1 MEPGGRKQWQKG
13 EFPIELPKGQTNTVK
28 DDVPD
33 KYDEYLLLLQKK
45 NRVLKKLKAKDDKQ
59 IQLEQKEQGFSL
71 YVNGANQKLGLTGPI
86 KHSPRRPSSMK
97 PQTAG
102 DIPRRPVRGLHGYQE
117 EEDAEAASRAKTAPS
132 KVQRRNWLQQSF
144 DIKTN
149 KGEKLRVRSR
159 WGKDEDEADCEYED
173 DFEMY
178 ESVKAS
184 LPQTQASPPQQ
195 DTQASA
201 EEHPEQED
209 YDKITEN
216 LTLILEGPTEGVS
229 DIEVDAGD
237 YKKGS
242 VARVTDEEDDDDD
255 DDDSSEH
262 LLLSIED
269 VKTLRRSLEAN
280 ADIRW
285 SLSHQCDG
293 SPAASDDDKNSDE
306 DKARTDIK
314 DALDEDIEEDIMA
327 DSLEMRRDVALEPG
341 DMIVLE
347 FASSPNKGP
356 RQQKMLS
363 AKRKPDADEVA
374 MATRQPKPS
383 ITATQKDSRKSSEL
397 RELRVT
403 SAPSPSRPLSSQKKR
418 SEKDWQATDDM
429 SAIQR
434 AMKAE
439 NEAAA
444 SKKGASGTRSAP
456 PQASAKMSSARPSQV
471 TEQPRSASVAP
482 TDQPAA
488 ATEPASALTSP
499 QDLLSSQ
506 NLNEHKLAFVLDKV
520 KHMDSRSQRRLLA
533 ALGKV
538 EESARIGDDDTTP
551 SHTPR
556 QDGGQTATDDKPHTA
571 EGDLDRSAVFT
582 TPMLAPRAKSAAAT
596 ASSQPALPYSPLT
609 TTTSAATT
617 TPTTPTHEFTLEA
630 SSNWGHP
637 NRIGLT
643 DVQFFDLAGK
653 RVSLSADQIRTT
665 AACRD
670 AKGELENIVN
680 GKAKTT
686 KDRNMWSCAYQRG
699 DCLKVLFS
707 IPTGDTATTGI
718 SRIDV
723 WNYNKSLKELSIGVK
738 DASVF
743 MDGSL
748 VWAGRVDK
756 GCGNQVFDYMTS
768 IVLSET
774 RTDDPKQITPLDV
787 DSDKQKSTT
796 AVSSQV
802 CRDTKQPLQRNNNG
816 CRDDTKRVSEEIDK
830 ELFAKERTPPPTQ
843 SQEGARQVSRTVEQ
857 ESIKRNDAEQNRP
870 EFPRSKTTILKYSTE
885 NLEIPTVDDSLEI
898 YATPRVSEKSPTQ
911 RSQEEAGKERLASGR
926 ATVVLKGRPDDN
938 ENSQESQSE
947 GVEQSLEEPSMMK
960 QLQSITGSKERP
972 KWLRPSSDKQT
983 DGDKAK
989 GKAKRPPW
997 LGNINDENTPDAEPC
1012 SDLVGEVKR
1021 EDESLRLLADEH
1033 EDTRWRQR
1041 GFSIDSDDLGEEPIG
1056 SRRRA
1061 QWRANRELS
1070 LEESWTSLNL
1080 FNKSQM
1086 GRISANVNT
1095 DIAGDSLDEYMTGRK
1110 SAQLEEAKDD
1120 SSDEFEI
1127 PLLPMGQRLTI
1138 NIRTTWGDKHYVG
1151 LNGIEIFKSDGEP
1164 VNIVE
1169 ISADPP
1175 DINILSDYGNDPRVV
1190 SNLIDGVNRTRDDTH
1205 MWLAPYT
1212 PGASHFIHVVFESPT
1227 KVALVRIWNYNKSR
1241 IHSFRGAR
1249 DIDISL
1255 DGQYVFKG
1263 EIERASGITEG
1274 ETDSFGDT
1282 ILFTEDE
1289 DILELISR
1297 HDEAYVADEDWFS
1310 SSQDEDATPRPKTAD
1325 QGEERPMT
1333 QARMFRDKKT
1343 VKEIMADDDE
1353 PGMGQADYQQHSGF
1367 FPEDADEEGETQT
1380 PTPHMTA
1387 RVTGTSSDE
1396 DVAFTCRHMKLN
1408 FTSTWGDV
1416 HYLGLTGLD
1425 ILDPE
1430 GEAIPVTMAM
1440 MDAKPRDLN
1449 HLPGY
1454 GRDDRTLDK
1463 LIDGANVTTSDE
1475 HMWLIP
1481 FTEGED
1487 HIVTIDFGREVQ
1499 TSGLRIW
1506 NYNKTPEDTYRGA
1519 KIVHVY
1525 MDTRQISPSEG
1536 YLIRKGP
1543 GYCHFDFAQEISF
1556 SDYKSM
1562 PLLSQQAMFAKG
1574 VPEALRQ
1581 SLVAMEEPS
1590 QEYVPMHM
1598 PCGFVFQLQLIST
1611 WGDPYY
1617 VGLNGLE
1624 FYDANGDKITLTE
1637 TNMAAY
1643 PSSVNVLEDVTD
1655 DVRTPDKL
1663 IDGINDTSDGSHM
1676 WLAPIL
1682 PHVINRV
1689 YIIFDQ
1695 PVAVSMIKVWN
1706 YSKTPQRGVK
1716 EFGLLVDDL
1725 LVYNGILGQVTA
1737 GARGILPTLD
1747 LPTPYHTIIFT
1758 ENEQLRQK
1766 ERHTIIHNSPH
1777 DQDVKMTNDH
1787 TVMTSSS
1794 NPKKPANRPADPALR
1809 PKTSVHGRGGSA
1821 TRRR

>member
-1 MEPGGRKQWQKG
+1 MEPGHRRQWQKG
-13 EFPIELPKGQTNTVK
+13 EFPMPPPKEQQTSSVRE
-28 DDVPD
+28 DVPD
-33 KYDEYLLLLQKK
+33 RYDKYLLFLQRK
-45 NRVLKKLKAKDDKQ
+45 NRVLKKLKAKDDRQ

-71 YVNGANQKLGLTGPI
+71 YVNGANQKLGLTGLV
-86 KHSPRRPSSMK
+86 KHSPRRPSSKK
-97 PQTAG
+97 PKTAG
-102 DIPRRPVRGLHGYQE
+102 DVPRRPVKGLHGYQE
-117 EEDAEAASRAKTAPS
+117 EDEKEDASRAKTAPS
-132 KVQRRNWLQQSF
+132 KVQRKNWLQESF

-149 KGEKLRVRSR
+149 EGEKLRVRSR
-159 WGKDEDEADCEYED
+159 WGRDEDDADCDYED

-184 LPQTQASPPQQ
+184 LPPTNTSPPQQ
-195 DTQASA
+195 QACASS

-216 LTLILEGPTEGVS
+216 LTLILEGPTDGDS
-229 DIEVDAGD
+229 DVEIDAGD
-237 YKKGS
+237 YKKTG
-242 VARVTDEEDDDDD
+242 VARETDEEDEEEDEEDTSD
-255 DDDSSEH
+255 H

-269 VKTLRRSLEAN
+269 IKTLRRSLEAN
-280 ADIRW
+280 ADIRR
-285 SLSHQCDG
+285 SISHKCDG
-293 SPAASDDDKNSDE
+293 SPTSSDDEGEDDVNEDE
-306 DKARTDIK
+306 TASSME
-314 DALDEDIEEDIMA
+314 AMDEVIEEDISILA
-327 DSLEMRRDVALEPG
+327 DSLETGQDVTLEPG

-347 FASSPNKGP
+347 FASSSNKGP

-363 AKRKPDADEVA
+363 AKRKPDVDEVT
-374 MATRQPKPS
+374 MATRQ
-383 ITATQKDSRKSSEL
+383 AKDGRKVAQPDSSKTSEL
-397 RELRVT
+397 RELRTT
-403 SAPSPSRPLSSQKKR
+403 SAHSPSRPLSSQRKR
-418 SEKDWQATDDM
+418 SEKDWQVTEDL
-429 SAIQR
+429 STIQR

-439 NEAAA
+439 NEAAV
-444 SKKGASGTRSAP
+444 SKKGASGARSAP
-456 PQASAKMSSARPSQV
+456 LQASAKVSPTPPQTA
-471 TEQPRSASVAP
+471 EQPCSSSVASTAKP
-482 TDQPAA
+482 MASTDA
-488 ATEPASALTSP
+488 ASAVISP

-506 NLNEHKLAFVLDKV
+506 NLDEHKLAFVLDRV
-520 KHMDSRSQRRLLA
+520 KQMDARSQRKLLA

-538 EESARIGDDDTTP
+538 EESARVGDDDSTP
-551 SHTPR
+551 SHTPSHE
-556 QDGGQTATDDKPHTA
+556 GGQTVADDKPLTA
-571 EGDLDRSAVFT
+571 EGDMDRSAVFT
-582 TPMLAPRAKSAAAT
+582 TPMLAPRAKSAAVT
-596 ASSQPALPYSPLT
+596 RSSQLAPPSSPLT
-609 TTTSAATT
+609 TTATT
-617 TPTTPTHEFTLEA
+617 TIPTLEITLEA

-643 DVQFFDLAGK
+643 DVQFFDLQGKKITLGAGQVK
-653 RVSLSADQIRTT
+653 T
-665 AACRD
+665 AQAHENI
-670 AKGELENIVN
+670 KGELENIVN

-686 KDRNMWSCAYQRG
+686 KERNMWSCAYCRG
-699 DCLKVLFS
+699 EVLKLVFS
-707 IPTGDTATTGI
+707 IPTGDTPTAGI

-723 WNYNKSLKELSIGVK
+723 WNFNKSLKELSIGVK
-738 DASVF
+738 DVNVF
-743 MDGSL
+743 VDGCL
-748 VWAGRVDK
+748 LWAGRVDK
-756 GCGNQVFDYMTS
+756 GCGNQVFDYMTP
-768 IVLSET
+768 IVLS
-774 RTDDPKQITPLDV
+774 DPRPIEPNPSEPLKKDV
-787 DSDKQKSTT
+787 DKQQS
-796 AVSSQV
+796 AIGNPVGP
-802 CRDTKQPLQRNNNG
+802 DTNQPLHRNNNG
-816 CRDDTKRVSEEIDK
+816 CHGDVKHVSEEIDK
-830 ELFAKERTPPPTQ
+830 ELFSKERTPLAKPA
-843 SQEGARQVSRTVEQ
+843 QEDTYHISRAAKQ
-857 ESIKRNDAEQNRP
+857 NSSLSNNAEERRP
-870 EFPRSKTTILKYSTE
+870 ELPRSKTRILKCSTD

-898 YATPRVSEKSPTQ
+898 YATPRVSEKSPLQ
-911 RSQEEAGKERLASGR
+911 RSQEETGKDRFESGR
-926 ATVVLKGRPDDN
+926 KTVVLKGRSDGN
-938 ENSQESQSE
+938 KNSPASQSE
-947 GVEQSLEEPSMMK
+947 GLDQSLEEPSMME
-960 QLQSITGSKERP
+960 QLQSITGGTQSK
-972 KWLRPSSDKQT
+972 
-983 DGDKAK
+983 KALK
-989 GKAKRPPW
+989 KPPW
-997 LGNINDENTPDAEPC
+997 LSNFNDENTTADPEPS
-1012 SDLVGEVKR
+1012 SDLIHAG
-1021 EDESLRLLADEH
+1021 EDEKEDDAARLLADEH

-1041 GFSIDSDDLGEEPIG
+1041 DVSIGDSDDLEEEPVG

-1061 QWRANRELS
+1061 QWRAQRELS
-1070 LEESWTSLNL
+1070 LEESWSSLNL

-1095 DIAGDSLDEYMTGRK
+1095 DVAGDSLDEYLTGRK
-1110 SAQLEEAKDD
+1110 LAQLEEAKDD

-1138 NIRTTWGDKHYVG
+1138 NIRTTWGDKHYIG

-1169 ISADPP
+1169 ISADPS
-1175 DINILSDYGNDPRVV
+1175 DINILPDYGNDPRVV

-1212 PGASHFIHVVFESPT
+1212 PGTNHFIQVVFESPA
-1227 KVALVRIWNYNKSR
+1227 KVAMIRIWNYNKSR

-1249 DIDISL
+1249 DIEISL
-1255 DGQYVFKG
+1255 DGQYIFKG
-1263 EIERASGITEG
+1263 EIERASGIAEG
-1274 ETDSFGDT
+1274 ETGSFGDT

-1297 HDEAYVADEDWFS
+1297 HDEAYAAEEDWFS
-1310 SSQDEDATPRPKTAD
+1310 SSQDEDTTPRPKTAD

-1333 QARMFRDKKT
+1333 QARMFRDKKA
-1343 VKEIMADDDE
+1343 VREIKADDE
-1353 PGMGQADYQQHSGF
+1353 PTVGGAEYHQQHPGF
-1367 FPEDADEEGETQT
+1367 FPGDEDIEGDTQT
-1380 PTPHMTA
+1380 LTPQL
-1387 RVTGTSSDE
+1387 TGPFTRADSDE
-1396 DVAFTCRHMKLN
+1396 DVVFTCRYLKLN
-1408 FTSTWGDV
+1408 FTSTWGDI

-1430 GEAIPVTMAM
+1430 GDAIPVTMAM

-1463 LIDGANVTTSDE
+1463 LIDNANVTTSDE

-1487 HIVTIDFGREVQ
+1487 HIITIDFGQEVQ

-1525 MDTRQISPSEG
+1525 MDSKRISPSEG

-1556 SDYKSM
+1556 SDYKST
-1562 PLLSQQAMFAKG
+1562 PLLNQQAMQAKP

-1617 VGLNGLE
+1617 IGLNGLE
-1624 FYDANGDKITLTE
+1624 FYDANGDKIVLTE
-1637 TNMAAY
+1637 TNVAAY

-1655 DVRTPDKL
+1655 DIRTPDKL
-1663 IDGINDTSDGSHM
+1663 VDGINDTSDGSHM

-1689 YIIFDQ
+1689 YVIFDQ

-1706 YSKTPQRGVK
+1706 YSKTPPRGVK

-1747 LPTPYHTIIFT
+1747 LPTPYHTILFT
-1758 ENEQLRQK
+1758 ENEQLRHK
-1766 ERHTIIHNSPH
+1766 ERHTIIRNSPH
-1777 DQDVKMTNDH
+1777 DQDVKMTNDY
-1787 TVMTSSS
+1787 TVMASHSHS
-1794 NPKKPANRPADPALR
+1794 KKQTNRPADPALR
-1809 PKTSVHGRGGSA
+1809 PKTSVHGHGGTS